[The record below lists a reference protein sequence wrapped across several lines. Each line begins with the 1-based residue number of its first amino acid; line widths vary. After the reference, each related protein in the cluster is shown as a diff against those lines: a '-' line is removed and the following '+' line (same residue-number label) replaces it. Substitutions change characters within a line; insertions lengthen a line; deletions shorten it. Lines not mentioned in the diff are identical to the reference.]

1 MRIEMK
7 TSDVLARFNAPKI
20 AKLLKISRQAVY
32 QWGEF
37 VPEAA
42 VLNCLNK
49 NQHYQ
54 LRGFH
59 EP

>member
-1 MRIEMK
+1 MK

-20 AKLLKISRQAVY
+20 AKILKISRQAVY

-42 VLNCLNK
+42 AFKLLEQEPTLPFKRVL
-49 NQHYQ
+49 
-54 LRGFH
+54 
-59 EP
+59 